1 MSCDQ
6 SVYEPGSLFYD
17 WSPFDEATMW
27 CLTIAF
33 MITLTTVLS
42 PYYAYVQARSLLR
55 RRAFRQEHRNG

>member
-1 MSCDQ
+1 MNYEE
-6 SVYEPGSLFYD
+6 SVYEPDSLFHN
-17 WSPFDEATMW
+17 WTLLDETTMW
-27 CLTIAF
+27 CLTIVF